1 MKAISDFFK
10 NITSNKQINI
20 KPGSLESFENEMIL
34 SICVLLI
41 EVSKSD
47 DDYDDLEKTKII
59 DLLEK
64 QFSLNHDQ
72 IDTLMKMADKKNN
85 EIVSLHEFTASINK
99 EYTYSFVMRH
109 SKNRITSIIVKN
121 ELVLVEVY
129 HNTNKLDT
137 LPENGGY
144 RIIMETGNIVGLQKG
159 LTGYKDGHRVKW
171 LTTEHKFIE
180 MIKPNTNNPCLN
192 YLVLRNSGHL
202 SNYLKLFPEY
212 RFQFETYRNK
222 VHSIT
227 QLLHQYYIA
236 VFVKKE
242 VDKKDIPFA
251 LKPLIYDIH
260 GLYLKDKESISWQH
274 VKNYIYEL
282 EPKRLQFVINK
293 L

>member
-1 MKAISDFFK
+1 
-10 NITSNKQINI
+10 
-20 KPGSLESFENEMIL
+20 
-34 SICVLLI
+34 
-41 EVSKSD
+41 
-47 DDYDDLEKTKII
+47 
-59 DLLEK
+59 
-64 QFSLNHDQ
+64 
-72 IDTLMKMADKKNN
+72 
-85 EIVSLHEFTASINK
+85 
-99 EYTYSFVMRH
+99 
-109 SKNRITSIIVKN
+109 
-121 ELVLVEVY
+121 
-129 HNTNKLDT
+129 
-137 LPENGGY
+137 
-144 RIIMETGNIVGLQKG
+144 
-159 LTGYKDGHRVKW
+159 
-171 LTTEHKFIE
+171 

-236 VFVKKE
+236 VFIKKE

-260 GLYLKDKESISWQH
+260 GLYIKGTESISWQH